1 MATHSPLKIVGF
13 AGSLR
18 RGSLN
23 RLFLQALA
31 VACPPHVDFV
41 LFRHLADLPPFNAD
55 DQHAPPAVV
64 QKWRDL
70 VATSQMLVITSPE
83 YVHSIAGV
91 TKNALDWLVADPRL
105 PGLPVAVPDLSAR
118 TPRLGHEQLVA
129 VLKTMQL
136 SVIASCSP
144 QATAAEPLI
153 YGELTAEQ
161 NAQQPRLAQAYQGLW
176 QEIERHASEARRG

>member
-1 MATHSPLKIVGF
+1 MAKHSPLKIVGF

-18 RGSLN
+18 RESLN
-23 RLFLQALA
+23 RRFLQSLA
-31 VACPPHVDFV
+31 KARPPHVDFI
-41 LFRHLADLPPFNAD
+41 LYQHLADLPPFNAD

-64 QKWRDL
+64 QEWRDL
-70 VATSQMLVITSPE
+70 VATSHMLIIASPE
-83 YVHSIAGV
+83 YVHALAGV

-161 NAQQPRLAQAYQGLW
+161 NVQQPRLAQAYKGLW
-176 QEIERHASEARRG
+176 LEIERSASEARRG